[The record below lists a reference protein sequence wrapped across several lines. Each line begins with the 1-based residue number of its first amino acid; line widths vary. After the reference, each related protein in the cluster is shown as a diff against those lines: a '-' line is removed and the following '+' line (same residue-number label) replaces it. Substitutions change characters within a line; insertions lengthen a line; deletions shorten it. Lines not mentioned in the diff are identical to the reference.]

1 MTETTQAPQAS
12 QAYPKQTIGVA
23 LIAPGGYA
31 PDEAALA
38 RGILA
43 LQSQGCVVYDYYDP
57 AVKHQRFGGTD
68 VARVGQIYEAIDNPQ
83 VQIVLAIRGSYGMS
97 RLLPL
102 LDLRRLATSKKIFVG
117 HSDVTALQLALLA
130 QTGAPSLAGPML
142 CSDFGS
148 AELSEFTMAHFWQC
162 LRQPEQVL
170 QVSAAN
176 NPSVKVSGTL
186 WGGNLAML
194 NHLIGTAYLPQIE
207 DGILFLEDI
216 GEHPYRIERMLL
228 QLQYAGILGRQQ
240 AIMLG
245 DFSEYRLGE
254 HDNGYDFNTMLAYL
268 RTHVSVPI
276 LTGLPFGHIRDKVT
290 LQVGAQAQLQSDANG
305 FQLTIQNPLTL
316 PP

>member
-1 MTETTQAPQAS
+1 VTEIS
-12 QAYPKQTIGVA
+12 QLPSKKSVGVA

-57 AVKHQRFGGTD
+57 AAKYLRFGGTD
-68 VARVGQIYEAIDNPQ
+68 AARVEQIYAAIDNPQ

-102 LDLRRLATSKKIFVG
+102 LDLRRLAASKKIFVG
-117 HSDVTALQLALLA
+117 HSDVTALHLALLA
-130 QTGAPSLAGPML
+130 QTGATSVAGPML
-142 CSDFGS
+142 CGDFGE
-148 AELSEFTMAHFWQC
+148 AELSEYTMSHFWQC

-170 QVSAAN
+170 QISAPD
-176 NPSVKVSGTL
+176 NPVVNVSGTL

-194 NHLIGTAYLPQIE
+194 NHLIGSSYLPQIE

-216 GEHPYRIERMLL
+216 GEHPYRIERMML

-240 AIMLG
+240 AIVLG
-245 DFSEYRLGE
+245 DFSNYRLAE
-254 HDNGYDFNTMLAYL
+254 YDNGYGFDAMLAYL
-268 RTHVSVPI
+268 RAHAPVPI

-290 LQVGAQAQLQSDANG
+290 LQVGAQAQLRSDANG
-305 FQLTIQNPLTL
+305 FQLTIQNPLIL
-316 PP
+316 AS

>member
-1 MTETTQAPQAS
+1 MTETS
-12 QAYPKQTIGVA
+12 QLPSKKSVGVA

-43 LQSQGCVVYDYYDP
+43 LQNQGCVVYDYYDP
-57 AVKHQRFGGTD
+57 AAKYQRFGGTD
-68 VARVGQIYEAIDNPQ
+68 AARVEQIYEAIDNPQ

-102 LDLRRLATSKKIFVG
+102 LDLRRLAASKKIFVG
-117 HSDVTALQLALLA
+117 HSDVTALHLALLA
-130 QTGAPSLAGPML
+130 QTGATSVAGPML
-142 CSDFGS
+142 CGDFGE
-148 AELSEFTMAHFWQC
+148 AELSDYTMSHFWQC

-170 QVSAAN
+170 QLSAAN
-176 NPSVKVSGTL
+176 NPVVNVSGTL

-194 NHLIGTAYLPQIE
+194 NHLIGTPYLPQIE

-216 GEHPYRIERMLL
+216 GEHPYRIERMML

-240 AIMLG
+240 AIVLG
-245 DFSEYRLGE
+245 DFSNYRLAE
-254 HDNGYDFNTMLAYL
+254 YDNGYDFEAMLAFL
-268 RTHVSVPI
+268 RAHVPVPI

-290 LQVGAQAQLQSDANG
+290 LPVGAQAQLRSDANG

-316 PP
+316 AS

>member
-1 MTETTQAPQAS
+1 VTQIS
-12 QAYPKQTIGVA
+12 QLPSKKSVGVA

-57 AVKHQRFGGTD
+57 AAKYLRFGGTD
-68 VARVGQIYEAIDNPQ
+68 AARVEQIYAAIDNPQ

-102 LDLRRLATSKKIFVG
+102 LDLRRLAASKKIFVG
-117 HSDVTALQLALLA
+117 HSDVTALHLALLA
-130 QTGAPSLAGPML
+130 QTGATSVAGPML
-142 CSDFGS
+142 CGDFGE
-148 AELSEFTMAHFWQC
+148 AELSEYTMSHFWQC

-170 QVSAAN
+170 QISAPD
-176 NPSVKVSGTL
+176 NPVVNVSGTL

-194 NHLIGTAYLPQIE
+194 NHLIGSSYLPQIE

-216 GEHPYRIERMLL
+216 GEHPYRIERMML

-240 AIMLG
+240 AIVLG
-245 DFSEYRLGE
+245 DFSNYRLAE
-254 HDNGYDFNTMLAYL
+254 YDNGYGFDAMLAYL
-268 RTHVSVPI
+268 RAHVPVPI

-290 LQVGAQAQLQSDANG
+290 LQVGAQAQLRSDANG
-305 FQLTIQNPLTL
+305 FQLTIQNPLIL
-316 PP
+316 AS

>member
-1 MTETTQAPQAS
+1 MTEIS
-12 QAYPKQTIGVA
+12 QLPSKKSVGVA

-57 AVKHQRFGGTD
+57 AAKYLRFGGTD
-68 VARVGQIYEAIDNPQ
+68 AARVEQIYAAIDNPQ

-102 LDLRRLATSKKIFVG
+102 LDLRRLAASKKIFVG
-117 HSDVTALQLALLA
+117 HSDVTALHLALLA
-130 QTGAPSLAGPML
+130 QTGATSVAGPML
-142 CSDFGS
+142 CGDFGE
-148 AELSEFTMAHFWQC
+148 AELSEYTMSHFWQC

-170 QVSAAN
+170 QISAPD
-176 NPSVKVSGTL
+176 NPVVNVSGTL

-194 NHLIGTAYLPQIE
+194 NHLIGSSYLPQIE

-216 GEHPYRIERMLL
+216 GEHPYRIERMML

-240 AIMLG
+240 AIVLG
-245 DFSEYRLGE
+245 DFSNYRLAE
-254 HDNGYDFNTMLAYL
+254 YDNGYGFDAMLAYL
-268 RTHVSVPI
+268 RAHVPVPI

-290 LQVGAQAQLQSDANG
+290 LQVGAQAQLRSDANG
-305 FQLTIQNPLTL
+305 FQLTIQNPLIL
-316 PP
+316 AS

>member
-1 MTETTQAPQAS
+1 VTEIS
-12 QAYPKQTIGVA
+12 QLPSKKSVGVA

-57 AVKHQRFGGTD
+57 AAKYLRFGGTD
-68 VARVGQIYEAIDNPQ
+68 AARVEQIYAAIDNPQ

-102 LDLRRLATSKKIFVG
+102 LDLRRLAASKKIFVG
-117 HSDVTALQLALLA
+117 HSDVTALHLALLA
-130 QTGAPSLAGPML
+130 QTGATSVAGPML
-142 CSDFGS
+142 CGDFGE
-148 AELSEFTMAHFWQC
+148 AELSEYTMSHFWQC

-170 QVSAAN
+170 QISAPD
-176 NPSVKVSGTL
+176 NPVVNVSGTL

-194 NHLIGTAYLPQIE
+194 NHLIGSSYLPQIE

-216 GEHPYRIERMLL
+216 GEHPYRIERMML

-240 AIMLG
+240 AIVLG
-245 DFSEYRLGE
+245 DFSNYRLAE
-254 HDNGYDFNTMLAYL
+254 YDNGYGFDAMLAYL
-268 RTHVSVPI
+268 RAHVPVPI

-290 LQVGAQAQLQSDANG
+290 LQVGAQAQLRSDANG
-305 FQLTIQNPLTL
+305 FQLTIQNPLIL
-316 PP
+316 AS